1 MSEHM
6 VECSLKPVV
15 VQAAQSEW
23 QVLSRRK
30 LHCLYGRV
38 RTQYLLAVW
47 TTDKL
52 VHVPILNEREEHF
65 DWGHFIL
72 VWTKVKQW
80 QIQ

>member
-1 MSEHM
+1 MPS
-6 VECSLKPVV
+6 
-15 VQAAQSEW
+15 QASHSSSCLTEW

-30 LHCLYGRV
+30 LHCLYGKV

-52 VHVPILNEREEHF
+52 VHVSILNEREEHF

-72 VWTKVKQW
+72 VLTKVKQW